1 MHTSVSGRSWYGGGH
16 DHGSVA
22 PSHNNKSTQA
32 SPAQARPGGL
42 RWCTRFLRFGVVRPR
57 DIKYRVHMCPS
68 LDDPLLFRLNTDVWE
83 YM

>member
-16 DHGSVA
+16 ASVA
-22 PSHNNKSTQA
+22 PIHKRKHKRRR
-32 SPAQARPGGL
+32 ARLAVVHP
-42 RWCTRFLRFGVVRPR
+42 RRRSFGVVRPR

-68 LDDPLLFRLNTDVWE
+68 LDDPLLLRLNTDVWE